1 MILIGL
7 CGAAGSGKGEVAKRL
22 ATSHKFSEIS
32 FADPLYEAVSAIAGR
47 PVEWLKDRHNKE
59 SVIQWIG
66 KSPRELL
73 QLLGTEFGRNMI
85 DPDIWVRAAM
95 QRADSMLEAGLRVVV
110 TDVRF
115 DNEAEAIQEAGG
127 VVFMVTRP
135 DVTVLNLMT
144 AAHASERGIM
154 SEHILLTI
162 ENKGSLEA
170 LGAAVDD
177 AVASLY
183 ADIM

>member
-1 MILIGL
+1 
-7 CGAAGSGKGEVAKRL
+7 
-22 ATSHKFSEIS
+22 
-32 FADPLYEAVSAIAGR
+32 
-47 PVEWLKDRHNKE
+47 
-59 SVIQWIG
+59 
-66 KSPRELL
+66 
-73 QLLGTEFGRNMI
+73 
-85 DPDIWVRAAM
+85 
-95 QRADSMLEAGLRVVV
+95 
-110 TDVRF
+110 
-115 DNEAEAIQEAGG
+115 
-127 VVFMVTRP
+127 MVTRP

-170 LGAAVDD
+170 LGAAVDG

>member
-22 ATSHKFSEIS
+22 ASSHSFAEIS
-32 FADPLYEAVSAIAGR
+32 FADPLYEAVSAIVGR
-47 PVEWLKDRHNKE
+47 PVEWLKDRRNKE
-59 SVIQWIG
+59 SVIPWVG

-73 QLLGTEFGRNMI
+73 QLLGTEFGRGMI
-85 DPDIWVRAAM
+85 DSDIWVRAAM
-95 QRADSMLEAGLRVVV
+95 QRADWMLSAGLRVVI

-115 DNEAEAIQEAGG
+115 DNEAEAIREAGG
-127 VVFMVTRP
+127 AIFRVTRP
-135 DVTVLNLMT
+135 DAAVLNYTT
-144 AAHASERGIM
+144 AAHASERGIT
-154 SEHILLTI
+154 SDHILLTI

>member
-22 ATSHKFSEIS
+22 AASHKFSEIS
-32 FADPLYEAVSAIAGR
+32 FADPLYEAVSAIVGR
-47 PVEWLKDRHNKE
+47 PVDWLKDRNNKE
-59 SVIQWIG
+59 SVIPWVG

-73 QLLGTEFGRNMI
+73 QLLGTEFGRGMI

-95 QRADSMLEAGLRVVV
+95 QRADWMLSAGLRVVIA
-110 TDVRF
+110 DVRF
-115 DNEAEAIQEAGG
+115 DNEAHAIRESGG
-127 VVFMVTRP
+127 AIFRVTRP
-135 DVTVLNLMT
+135 GAAVLNST
-144 AAHASERGIM
+144 TEAHESERGIR
-154 SEHILLTI
+154 EDHVLLTI
-162 ENKGSLEA
+162 ENKGSLQV